1 VSRKKAEPKIERI
14 RIPVIVMNGRLTALD
29 AFGQEKIDQ
38 LPAGRIFIE
47 LDTEEVEDGLRNKFF
62 AGINTLY
69 DNIDSGPGTE
79 FPTSESL
86 RREILR
92 EIGFTDP
99 IFRVDGIKREPRSM
113 ARGAMKLDELM
124 IVSELMRTY
133 CVHRWG
139 FDPVEMWEQ
148 EKDAEAANRAR
159 RR

>member
-1 VSRKKAEPKIERI
+1 MKRKAKPPERI
-14 RIPVIVMNGRLTALD
+14 RIPVMVQQGRLTALD
-29 AFGQEKIDQ
+29 AYGQEQIDK
-38 LPAGRIFIE
+38 LPPGRIFIE
-47 LDTEEVEDGLRNKFF
+47 LDTEEVEDGIRNKFF
-62 AGINTLY
+62 AGINTLF
-69 DNIDSGPGTE
+69 DNIDDTGPGAQ

-124 IVSELMRTY
+124 IVSELTRAY
-133 CVHRWG
+133 CVQRWG
-139 FDPVEMWEQ
+139 FDPIESWEM

>member
-1 VSRKKAEPKIERI
+1 VTKK
-14 RIPVIVMNGRLTALD
+14 PVIDRPRIAVRVENGRLVPDDPWA
-29 AFGQEKIDQ
+29 AEQIGQ
-38 LPAGRIFIE
+38 LPLGRFVIE
-47 LDTEEVEDGLRNKFF
+47 PHLEEAEDAVRAKFF

-133 CVHRWG
+133 CVQRWG